1 MDWLKLLS
9 HHRLND
15 KKNQRPTGNEIRSAF
30 EQDYDR
36 IIFSHPFRKL
46 QDKTQVFP
54 LPEHDFV
61 HTRLTHSLE
70 VSSVGRSLGKKVGER
85 IISTYPELQ
94 TGGYTQFDF
103 GAIVAAASLAHDLG
117 NPPFGHSGEEALS
130 DFFKINKKGLFF
142 KDKMTTKQWSDVT
155 TFEGN
160 AQGFRILTKG
170 KQKGLALT
178 LATLATFTKYPSES
192 LITDRK
198 PELKSQKKYGI
209 FQTEKSAF
217 ENLAN
222 KVGLKNLSTN
232 GDRIWSRHPLAFL
245 VEAADDICYS
255 IIDLEDGCRLGLVSY
270 EQTRD
275 LLGTILGEKYQPEK
289 LNKIH
294 SANER
299 IGLLRALA
307 IGILI
312 DQSAAIFL
320 ENEKE
325 ILAGNFDQALTDL
338 IPAKDI
344 LHEITGISVEKIYR
358 SRVVLETEAA
368 GFEVIDGLLEAFL
381 PACYAY
387 HFDKKSSTAKEKN
400 LVRLLPTE
408 IFIGLLDDE
417 NTTYELIMN
426 VIDYISGMTD
436 THAISLYRKIKGITL
451 PTGFPVKF

>member
-1 MDWLKLLS
+1 
-9 HHRLND
+9 
-15 KKNQRPTGNEIRSAF
+15 
-30 EQDYDR
+30 
-36 IIFSHPFRKL
+36 
-46 QDKTQVFP
+46 
-54 LPEHDFV
+54 
-61 HTRLTHSLE
+61 
-70 VSSVGRSLGKKVGER
+70 
-85 IISTYPELQ
+85 
-94 TGGYTQFDF
+94 
-103 GAIVAAASLAHDLG
+103 
-117 NPPFGHSGEEALS
+117 
-130 DFFKINKKGLFF
+130 
-142 KDKMTTKQWSDVT
+142 MTTKQWSDVT

-170 KQKGLALT
+170 RQKGLALT

-192 LITDRK
+192 LITDRNAQR
-198 PELKSQKKYGI
+198 KSQKKYGI
-209 FQTEKSAF
+209 FQTEKTAF
-217 ENLAN
+217 ENLAD
-222 KVGLKNLSTN
+222 KVGLKNLSTSD
-232 GDRIWSRHPLAFL
+232 DRIWSRHPLAFL

-255 IIDLEDGCRLGLVSY
+255 VIDLEDGCRLGLVSY

-275 LLGTILGEKYQPEK
+275 LLGAILGERYQPEK
-289 LNKIH
+289 LDKIH
-294 SANER
+294 SINER

-312 DQSAAIFL
+312 EQSAAIFI
-320 ENEKE
+320 ENENE

-344 LHEITGISVEKIYR
+344 LHEITKISVEKIYR

-381 PACYAY
+381 PASYVY

-400 LVRLLPTE
+400 LVRLLPAE
-408 IFIGLLDDE
+408 IFIGLPNDE
-417 NTTYELIMN
+417 NATYELIMS